1 MFVKSAPILFVNSFA
16 RNLVLA
22 SLGVAILSWSDSE
35 LNRRRRL
42 VPLPLP
48 EQYRDISRALL
59 PNFLPEEVPDV
70 EIEILQ
76 SMEKEVEDL
85 PIKDKVIEESDVAE
99 GLSPRVRR
107 HLQNIYQMAE
117 QKPRTLRTT
126 LRQWRRMRELRRLEE
141 AKVRRAGIVDELVA
155 LTALKRKATRRKK
168 AHDPF
173 TEEKEPVEPL
183 GYALVTGASR
193 GIGRAI
199 AVELARWEIPLII
212 VARDVERLTELATE
226 IETCYGVKCCVLQ
239 ADLSEPGAAEKVWA
253 TTKDAGLKVDI
264 LVNNAG
270 VCVSGLSVDMS
281 NSDVQQMMQINAISV
296 AILNHLYGRDMK
308 DQGRGRILVVSSV
321 VGSVEAGPNVACYA
335 ATKAFERSLAMSMG
349 KELEKYGVG
358 VTCLLPGAVRDTS
371 FRSRSEVDEALC
383 WKLPF
388 YSRTAPFVAHQGVVA
403 MLNGD
408 IQVVPGW
415 QNRAFL
421 KVCKPILPQRL
432 TTIIVQMAWS
442 PFQFSRPKLKLP
454 TFPALTEKIPPNHEK
469 HQKSPAKGLVDVPSL
484 WPKTYSKPPPRLLK
498 LSEEST
504 PIGGETKERVP
515 LHDSSILDE
524 ADGTGNEDRSQILG
538 QPPASDDFRDESR
551 AHPDV
556 ETSPLRS
563 DKHLTVSEMTSYSAT
578 TAKQVE

>member
-1 MFVKSAPILFVNSFA
+1 MPTLFANSFV
-16 RNLVLA
+16 RYLVLA

-48 EQYRDISRALL
+48 QQYRDISRAIL

-70 EIEILQ
+70 DIEILR
-76 SMEKEVEDL
+76 SMEKEVQDL
-85 PIKDKVIEESDVAE
+85 PIKEKEIEESDVAE

-107 HLQNIYQMAE
+107 HLQNIYQLAE
-117 QKPRTLRTT
+117 QKPRTLHTT

-168 AHDPF
+168 APDPF
-173 TEEKEPVEPL
+173 AEEKEPVEPL

-193 GIGRAI
+193 GIGRAV

-212 VARDVERLTELATE
+212 VARDVTRLTDLATE
-226 IETCYGVKCCVLQ
+226 IEACYGVKCCVLQ
-239 ADLSEPGAAEKVWA
+239 ADLSEPGAAERVWE
-253 TTKDAGLKVDI
+253 TTRDAGLNVDI

-281 NSDVQQMMQINAISV
+281 NSDVQQMMQINALSV
-296 AILNHLYGRDMK
+296 AMLNHLYGRDMK
-308 DQGRGRILVVSSV
+308 DRGRGRILVVSSV
-321 VGSVEAGPNVACYA
+321 VGSVEAGPSVACYA

-349 KELEKYGVG
+349 KELEQYGIG
-358 VTCLLPGAVRDTS
+358 VTCLMPGAVRETS
-371 FRSRSEVDEALC
+371 FRSRSQVEEALC

-388 YSRTAPFVAHQGVVA
+388 YSRTAPFVAHQGVVG

-408 IQVVPGW
+408 VQVVPGW

-454 TFPALTEKIPPNHEK
+454 TFPALTEKILPNNEK
-469 HQKSPAKGLVDVPSL
+469 PQTSSTKGMVDVPSL
-484 WPKTYSKPPPRLLK
+484 GPGTYSRPPPRLLK
-498 LSEEST
+498 LSEESAS
-504 PIGGETKERVP
+504 IGGETKEGVP
-515 LHDSSILDE
+515 LDNSSILDE
-524 ADGTGNEDRSQILG
+524 PVISEGTGDEDRTQILG
-538 QPPASDDFRDESR
+538 QPPAPDVFEDESR

-556 ETSPLRS
+556 ERSPLR
-563 DKHLTVSEMTSYSAT
+563 E
-578 TAKQVE
+578 